1 VRDIPRSTFAHQD
14 EARFIPLSAGN
25 GELILLT
32 YLRGPKGL
40 TYIVWQLCMVPLTSV
55 RQRLQFFAHFNWLA
69 LQLCSFYRIV
79 ALCIYYWYQK
89 IYKVWWQFSSRTHCA
104 FI

>member
-40 TYIVWQLCMVPLTSV
+40 
-55 RQRLQFFAHFNWLA
+55 
-69 LQLCSFYRIV
+69 SFCFV
-79 ALCIYYWYQK
+79 N
-89 IYKVWWQFSSRTHCA
+89 FSIICLNKLLVS
-104 FI
+104 F

>member
-40 TYIVWQLCMVPLTSV
+40 SKGDFIALANV
-55 RQRLQFFAHFNWLA
+55 RTCNV
-69 LQLCSFYRIV
+69 C
-79 ALCIYYWYQK
+79 
-89 IYKVWWQFSSRTHCA
+89 
-104 FI
+104 

>member
-40 TYIVWQLCMVPLTSV
+40 KAKPVLTNKTGVYTAYPIATLLPSITMY
-55 RQRLQFFAHFNWLA
+55 LSEPGWETE
-69 LQLCSFYRIV
+69 
-79 ALCIYYWYQK
+79 
-89 IYKVWWQFSSRTHCA
+89 FSEYS
-104 FI
+104 

>member
-32 YLRGPKGL
+32 YLHGPKGL
-40 TYIVWQLCMVPLTSV
+40 NTCLNEQSDDLTLMSYTQIVYSQ
-55 RQRLQFFAHFNWLA
+55 
-69 LQLCSFYRIV
+69 
-79 ALCIYYWYQK
+79 
-89 IYKVWWQFSSRTHCA
+89 
-104 FI
+104 